1 MVVQGDAITA
11 ADTNA
16 DHFPDDTPARR
27 GACKQKAP
35 TVIVIGGQS
44 APPAKRIEK
53 WPAAELVWRSAAL
66 IQSED
71 RTVLPAKQ
79 DIDADLEDAFGLLDI
94 DWKPEGA
101 SEAGYG
107 SADEV
112 I

>member
-44 APPAKRIEK
+44 APPAKGSRNGRRQSLYGALLASIH
-53 WPAAELVWRSAAL
+53 AE
-66 IQSED
+66 E

-79 DIDADLEDAFGLLDI
+79 DIDADLEDALGFLDI
-94 DWKPEGA
+94 DWKREGV
-101 SEAGYG
+101 SEAGYR